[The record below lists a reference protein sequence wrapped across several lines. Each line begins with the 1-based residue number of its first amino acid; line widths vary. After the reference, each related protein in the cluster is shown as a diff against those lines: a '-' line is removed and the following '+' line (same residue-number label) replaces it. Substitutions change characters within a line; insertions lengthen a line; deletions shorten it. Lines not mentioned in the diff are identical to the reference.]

1 MARRRQVSSA
11 PLFNKWQQ
19 KNEKRQIAFR
29 DCRFFI
35 Y

>member
-11 PLFNKWQQ
+11 PPFNKWLQE
-19 KNEKRQIAFR
+19 NEKRQIAFR

-35 Y
+35 H